1 VISGVSEVKLNAE
14 DSSSLPIFAL
24 ISDSVTSFNQNIS
37 RRLFM
42 NERGKFS
49 YALLLAGSLFTAVPS
64 FAAETVDTRISR
76 LEQEL
81 AELKTVVNTKNA
93 VIPGQPASTKKA
105 ESPSTPL
112 VSTASGTNVQFYG
125 FARFDASY
133 DTGQIYPG
141 NIALWVRPERL
152 NNNDAEWNLTAGA
165 TRLGLNLSGPDTE
178 SMKLTGNI
186 EFDFLTPTLAE
197 NNQVPRLRHG
207 YLKAY
212 WPASDFSIIAG
223 QTWDVISSLIPFV
236 DEPAIMWDAGNIGSR
251 HPQLRLTKGF
261 STGQKGHVELAVAA
275 ARTIGES
282 NSLAETWNTDPG
294 KDANMPTLQGRIA
307 YSAPLLVKNQPATI
321 GISGNYG
328 QEEWDTDIQGNHKTL
343 DSWSCNLELTMPIC
357 PKMTLAGEYF
367 TGSNLDDYYGGIG
380 QGVNTS
386 AIREIRSKGG
396 WAALRFA
403 FNPETSFS
411 FGAGVDD
418 PSNSDLSA
426 ATARTKNQTIFG
438 ALVNKLTPNLILGLQ
453 LAQWKTDYYNG
464 DRGNTLRAQS
474 SLTYKF

>member
-1 VISGVSEVKLNAE
+1 
-14 DSSSLPIFAL
+14 
-24 ISDSVTSFNQNIS
+24 
-37 RRLFM
+37 M

-49 YALLLAGSLFTAVPS
+49 YALLLAGSLFTAVPCS
-64 FAAETVDTRISR
+64 AAETVDARISR

-81 AELKTVVNTKNA
+81 TELKAMVNTKST
-93 VIPGQPASTKKA
+93 VSQGQPEATKKA
-105 ESPSTPL
+105 EPISAPL

-141 NIALWVRPERL
+141 NIALWAQPKTAGQ
-152 NNNDAEWNLTAGA
+152 NDAEWNLTAGA

-178 SMKLTGNI
+178 TMKLTGNI
-186 EFDFLTPTLAE
+186 EFDFLTSVSSE
-197 NNQVPRLRHG
+197 NNQTPRLRHG

-236 DEPAIMWDAGNIGSR
+236 DDPALMWDAGNIGTR
-251 HPQLRLTKGF
+251 HPQVRFTKGF
-261 STGQKGHVELAVAA
+261 PAGEKGRIEVAA
-275 ARTIGES
+275 AASRTIGEK
-282 NSLAETWNTDPG
+282 NNTVGIVATDPR
-294 KDANMPTLQGRIA
+294 KDAAMPTLQGRIA
-307 YSAPLLVKNQPATI
+307 WSTPLLVKNQPATI
-321 GISGNYG
+321 GVSGHYG
-328 QEEWDTDIQGNHKTL
+328 QEEWDTDTAGNHKTL

-357 PKMTLAGEYF
+357 PKITLAGEYF

-380 QGVNTS
+380 QGVNPS
-386 AIREIRSKGG
+386 PSMIKELRSKGG

-403 FNPETSFS
+403 FNPETTFS
-411 FGAGVDD
+411 LGTGIDD
-418 PSNSDLSA
+418 PNNSDLSVSPSMQNPK
-426 ATARTKNQTIFG
+426 TRNQTIFG
-438 ALVNKLTPNLILGLQ
+438 TLVNKITPNLILGLQ

-464 DRGNTLRAQS
+464 DRGNALRAQS

>member
-1 VISGVSEVKLNAE
+1 
-14 DSSSLPIFAL
+14 
-24 ISDSVTSFNQNIS
+24 
-37 RRLFM
+37 M

-49 YALLLAGSLFTAVPS
+49 YTLLLASSLFTAVPC
-64 FAAETVDTRISR
+64 FAAETVDARISR

-81 AELKTVVNTKNA
+81 AELNAMVNTKST
-93 VIPGQPASTKKA
+93 VSQGQPEATKKA
-105 ESPSTPL
+105 EPISAPL

-141 NIALWVRPERL
+141 NIALWAQPKTAGQ
-152 NNNDAEWNLTAGA
+152 NDAEWNLTAGA
-165 TRLGLNLSGPDTE
+165 TRLGLNLSAPDTE
-178 SMKLTGNI
+178 SIKLTGNI
-186 EFDFLTPTLAE
+186 EFDFLSNGSPE
-197 NNQVPRLRHG
+197 NNQTPRLRHG

-236 DEPAIMWDAGNIGSR
+236 DDPALMWDAGNIGTR
-251 HPQLRLTKGF
+251 HPQVRLTKGF
-261 STGQKGHVELAVAA
+261 PAGEKGRIEVAA
-275 ARTIGES
+275 AASRTIGEK
-282 NSLAETWNTDPG
+282 NTVGTITNDPG
-294 KDANMPTLQGRIA
+294 KDAAMPTIQGRVTW
-307 YSAPLLVKNQPATI
+307 SAPLLVKNQPATI
-321 GISGNYG
+321 GVSGHYG
-328 QEEWDTDIQGNHKTL
+328 QEDWETDNVGNHKTL

-380 QGVNTS
+380 QGVNPS
-386 AIREIRSKGG
+386 PSIIKEIRSKGG

-403 FNPETSFS
+403 FNPETTFS
-411 FGAGVDD
+411 LGTGIDD
-418 PSNSDLSA
+418 PNNSDLSVSPSMLNPK
-426 ATARTKNQTIFG
+426 TRNQTIFG
-438 ALVNKLTPNLILGLQ
+438 TLVNKITPNLILGLQ

-464 DRGNTLRAQS
+464 DRGNALRAQS

>member
-1 VISGVSEVKLNAE
+1 
-14 DSSSLPIFAL
+14 
-24 ISDSVTSFNQNIS
+24 
-37 RRLFM
+37 M

-81 AELKTVVNTKNA
+81 ADLKTVVTTKNT
-93 VIPGQPASTKKA
+93 VIQGQPAATKKA

-141 NIALWVRPERL
+141 NIALWAQPKTAGQ
-152 NNNDAEWNLTAGA
+152 NDAEWNLTGGA

-178 SMKLTGNI
+178 ALKLTGNI
-186 EFDFLTPTLAE
+186 EFDFLTSVSTE
-197 NNQVPRLRHG
+197 NNQTPRLRHG

-236 DEPAIMWDAGNIGSR
+236 DDPAIMWDAGNIGSR
-251 HPQLRLTKGF
+251 HPQVRFTKGF
-261 STGQKGHVELAVAA
+261 QAGKKAHIEVAA
-275 ARTIGES
+275 AASRTIGEK
-282 NSLAETWNTDPG
+282 NNTTAIIATDPG
-294 KDANMPTLQGRIA
+294 KDAGMPTLQGRIA
-307 YSAPLLVKNQPATI
+307 YSAPLLVKNQPATV
-321 GISGNYG
+321 GISGHYG
-328 QEEWDTDIQGNHKTL
+328 QEEWDTDPAGAHKTL

-367 TGSNLDDYYGGIG
+367 TGSNLDDYYGGIL

-386 AIREIRSKGG
+386 TMKEIRSNGG

-403 FNPETSFS
+403 FNPKTSFS
-411 FGAGVDD
+411 LGAGIDD
-418 PSNSDLSA
+418 PNNSDLST